1 MHYNQ
6 LKLSLTNIRRD
17 ELEIQFLEIL
27 KQVNK

>member
-6 LKLSLTNIRRD
+6 LKLSLANIRRD